1 MLIALMAG
9 LPMKIPRHFVREFRR
24 SVNPPYGINDFP
36 VLLGL
41 TITLALIMLTA
52 ILMGQ
57 PRDKKSFA
65 SAVEQEIGKEEFL
78 SNEILVKLKKPASD
92 KIKSAT
98 RPNRVGVRSIERI
111 NEELEVEGFE
121 RVIPEKKNESKKDEV
136 LDWYKVEIP
145 GKKTKIKGDF
155 DEETAKIK
163 STHPASVKLQEA
175 IDHFNADPNV
185 ESVEPNFVV
194 KILLTPND
202 PYYSSSGSW
211 GQSYRDLWGMP
222 KIDAASAWDQNTG
235 STSIIVADIDT
246 GVDRN
251 HPDIAANMWVN
262 SGETPNNGI
271 DDDGNGYIDD
281 YYGWD
286 WVNNDGD
293 PMDDHGHGTHV
304 AGTIAAV
311 GNNATGVVGVNWT
324 SKIMALKFLSASG
337 SGSLSNGIAA
347 LRYAADMGAK
357 ISSNS
362 WGCACNSAAMD
373 DAVKYEHDRGMV
385 MVAAAGNNNGDTLDH
400 SPSSADRAIAVAATD
415 YLDRKASFSNWGERV
430 DVAAPGVNILSLKA
444 AVSPMCSASK
454 TVGTRYCRVSGTSM
468 AAPHVSGLAALLWA
482 NNSSL
487 TNEEIRQI
495 IRAGSDDLG
504 SVGKDRD
511 FGYGRINA
519 NGSMS
524 LTGSRYMRPIIT
536 TPSSRTTISGSSYNV
551 LGGVA
556 GPRFVS
562 YKLEVGL
569 GRNPSS
575 WTTVK
580 DSTTQ
585 VSSGVLATV
594 DTTALADGDYIFR
607 VTATDTNSKKY
618 QFQVHDI
625 KIDNV
630 RDTEPPTVSITAPSN
645 GATVSG
651 YTYIVA
657 SATDNE
663 GVAKVYFYV
672 DGVLKRIDSSSPYRY
687 FWNSKTVSNG
697 SHTLMARAY
706 DPSNNIGTSPT
717 VTVNVS
723 NVPDNTP
730 PSVPTGLKARIV
742 SSTRVDVTWNASIDN
757 VGVSGYRLY
766 RNNALIRTIYSR
778 SFSDRNV
785 RAGGTYYYRIAAYDA
800 AGNQSAKSSSVK
812 VSISVGAPKKKLGDV
827 NGDGSINI
835 RDLSILLSRWKST
848 YAGSDLNGD
857 GKVDI
862 RDLSILL
869 SRWGR

>member
-1 MLIALMAG
+1 
-9 LPMKIPRHFVREFRR
+9 MKILRHFVREFRR

-41 TITLALIMLTA
+41 TVTLALIMLTA

-57 PRDKKSFA
+57 PRDTKSFA
-65 SAVEQEIGKEEFL
+65 SAGEQEIGKQEFL

-145 GKKTKIKGDF
+145 GKETKIKGDF

-194 KILLTPND
+194 KILRTPND

-251 HPDIAANMWVN
+251 HPDIANNMWVN
-262 SGETPNNGI
+262 TAETPGNRV

-311 GNNATGVVGVNWT
+311 GNNVTGVVGVNWT

-357 ISSNS
+357 VSSNS

-373 DAVKYEHDRGMV
+373 DAVKYEHDKGMV
-385 MVAAAGNNNGDTLDH
+385 MVAAAGNSNADTIGF
-400 SPSSADRAIAVAATD
+400 SPASADRAIAVAATD
-415 YLDRKASFSNWGERV
+415 YLDRKAYFSNWGEKI
-430 DVAAPGVNILSLKA
+430 DVAAPGVDILSLKA
-444 AVSPMCSASK
+444 AVSPMCTSSR

-482 NNSSL
+482 NDPSL

-495 IRAGSDDLG
+495 IRHGADDLG
-504 SVGKDRD
+504 STGKDRN

-519 NGSMS
+519 NGSMA
-524 LTGSRYMRPIIT
+524 LTGDRYMRPIIT
-536 TPSSRTTISGSSYNV
+536 EPSSRTTISGSSYNV

-556 GPRFVS
+556 GPRFAS
-562 YKLEVGL
+562 YKLEAGL
-569 GRNPSS
+569 GRSPTS
-575 WTTVK
+575 WQLLK
-580 DSTTQ
+580 NSTTQ
-585 VSSGVLATV
+585 VTSGILATI
-594 DTTALADGDYIFR
+594 DTTALSDGDYIFR
-607 VTATDTNSKKY
+607 ITATANDGKKY
-618 QFQVHDI
+618 QFQVHDV
-625 KIDNV
+625 KVDNV
-630 RDTEPPTVSITAPSN
+630 RDTQPPTVTITSPPN
-645 GATVSG
+645 GSTVSE
-651 YTYIVA
+651 YVYIIA

-663 GVAKVYFYV
+663 KVAKVYFYV
-672 DGVLKRIDSSSPYRY
+672 DGVLKAVDYSPTYY
-687 FWNSKTVSNG
+687 YYWNSASVSNG
-697 SHTLMARAY
+697 SHSLVAKAY
-706 DPSNNIGTSPT
+706 DEAGNIGTSPT

-723 NVPDNTP
+723 NGPPDTTP
-730 PSVPTGLKARIV
+730 PSVPSGLKARIV
-742 SSTRVDVTWNASIDN
+742 SSSRVDVAWRASTDN
-757 VGVSGYRLY
+757 VAVVGYRLY
-766 RNNALIRTIYSR
+766 RNGKLIKTTTTLG
-778 SFSDRNV
+778 FPDRNV
-785 RAGGTYYYRIAAYDA
+785 KIGGTYYYRVAAFDA
-800 AGNQSAKSSSVK
+800 AGNQSARSAAIK
-812 VSISVGAPKKKLGDV
+812 VSIPAGTPKKKLGDI

-857 GKVDI
+857 GKIDI